1 MKQNI
6 AAAFFKK
13 IFSIGESKTFS
24 ATNRTKTSKASDKT
38 TSAFSHAAKPAAA
51 SANPVDKLRTNII
64 EDAAFTYTF
73 TSGDAATTPRGMNCS
88 THFDETNDI
97 EYIKLSNG
105 KPNAKSAGSTGGY
118 SIRLPD
124 VIEAAASGN
133 HIVVSIIARAAK
145 NFQSRFALAYSTNE
159 VGNSGWCW
167 FNAGKEWSIFTME
180 YDVPV
185 MKNGNSDFVGIL
197 VESEGKP
204 STEFYLL
211 TITIS

>member
-1 MKQNI
+1 MMKQNI
-6 AAAFFKK
+6 ATSFLKK
-13 IFSIGESKTFS
+13 IFSFGENKTFS
-24 ATNRTKTSKASDKT
+24 ANHHTKTSKDSDNT
-38 TSAFSHAAKPAAA
+38 NSAFNHAVKPVA
-51 SANPVDKLRTNII
+51 SVNLIDKLRTNIVQ
-64 EDAAFTYTF
+64 DAVFSYTF

-88 THFDETNDI
+88 NHVDETNDI

-105 KPNAKSAGSTGGY
+105 MPNALSSGSTNGY

-133 HIVVSIIARAAK
+133 HIIVRIIARAAD
-145 NFQSRFALAYSTNE
+145 NNQSRFALAYSTNE

-167 FNAGKEWSIFTME
+167 FNAGEEWSIHTME

-185 MKNGNSDFVGIL
+185 MKKGNSDFVGIL

-211 TITIS
+211 TIAIA